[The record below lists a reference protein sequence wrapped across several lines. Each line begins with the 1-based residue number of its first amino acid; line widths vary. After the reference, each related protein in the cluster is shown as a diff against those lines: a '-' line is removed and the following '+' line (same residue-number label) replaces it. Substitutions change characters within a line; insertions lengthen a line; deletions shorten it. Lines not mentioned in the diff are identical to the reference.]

1 MFIKRDG
8 KDDCLIAGFV
18 VGDQKNKEY
27 NGKKYIEF
35 GISMGKDEKGENLPI
50 VNVAVWERQ
59 IPAIHKGDRA
69 LAAGKLKMAEKD
81 GKTYYSLS
89 ADFCIVE
96 AIETASIPA
105 PADMEPVDDDDL
117 PF

>member
-1 MFIKRDG
+1 MFIKRDK

-27 NGKKYIEF
+27 NGKNYVEF
-35 GISMGKDEKGENLPI
+35 GISMGKDENGENLPI

-59 IPAIHKGDRA
+59 IPTIHKGDRV
-69 LAAGKLKMAEKD
+69 LAAGKLKSAEKD

-89 ADFCIVE
+89 ADFCIKEVVNE
-96 AIETASIPA
+96 A
-105 PADMEPVDDDDL
+105 
-117 PF
+117 